1 MLLTRL
7 ELCQPTRAEQPTLGF
22 TVWAIC
28 QQMIEGI
35 KQVEKETAEAN
46 DNIDEV
52 FDFRLIRRQGNSFI
66 QPEFPSLII
75 LVVLCFAE
83 ACLLLHFK
91 KKVLRA
97 LKALNNRKRGEVI
110 LTILGCDSAVVS
122 FCVEY
127 ECSLA
132 ILISGQLEC
141 ESYLL
146 AW

>member
-1 MLLTRL
+1 MLRMLLTRL

-97 LKALNNRKRGEVI
+97 LKALR
-110 LTILGCDSAVVS
+110 
-122 FCVEY
+122 
-127 ECSLA
+127 
-132 ILISGQLEC
+132 Q
-141 ESYLL
+141 
-146 AW
+146 